1 MAKNLWRG
9 HLRLMRTWKEIC
21 EDPTLRDLL
30 YKVETNAFDQLVLT
44 SRWPWHGG
52 FQAAIGAVLIESIKG
67 GRVITEC
74 AVETS
79 DGVKVPDVAWIS
91 EDRLRPHRRTA
102 SMPIAPEICVEVKSY
117 SNSPVEM
124 MGKMQLYFARGAEE
138 VWFCDED
145 GNMTFY
151 RHDAPDATQS
161 KLCPD
166 FPVKFE

>member
-1 MAKNLWRG
+1 
-9 HLRLMRTWKEIC
+9 MRTWKDIC
-21 EDPTLRDLL
+21 EDRSLENLP
-30 YKVETNAFDQLVLT
+30 YKVETNRLGQIIL
-44 SRWPWHGG
+44 SKHEIWQGG
-52 FQAAIGAVLIESIKG
+52 LKAEIGSLLQRYLLEGKCILS
-67 GRVITEC
+67 C

-91 EDRLRPHRRTA
+91 NDRLRPHRRAA
-102 SMPIAPEICVEVKSY
+102 SMPIAPEICVEIRSY
-117 SNSPVEM
+117 FNSVVEM

-151 RHDAPDATQS
+151 RHDVPDATQS

-166 FPVKFE
+166 FPVKFEW